1 MHIFT
6 HPACLKHTPGPDP
19 AFAPQRLTSVM
30 KALQADRFSALSW
43 REAPPLATEDIY
55 LAHTP
60 DYVADVLRPIEA
72 GTERAFDRETVA
84 VSGTAEAALHAAGAV
99 MGATAGVM
107 AGEFGQ
113 AFCVVS
119 PGGHHAEADLALG
132 YCFFNHVALA
142 AISAQKKM
150 GAARVAV
157 VDFDVHHGNG
167 TQSLFWNYE
176 DRLLISLHE
185 ENPLSGFARE
195 TGALENIVNIPL
207 PRGSSGAF
215 VRQAFREKVVPKL
228 KSFRPDIF
236 FVSAGFDM
244 HRDDPLGSLALE
256 TEDYLWMGESLRE
269 SADALC
275 GGRLVAVLEGGYNL
289 DILGASVAAFVT
301 GMMGKQDGC

>member
-1 MHIFT
+1 
-6 HPACLKHTPGPDP
+6 
-19 AFAPQRLTSVM
+19 
-30 KALQADRFSALSW
+30 
-43 REAPPLATEDIY
+43 
-55 LAHTP
+55 
-60 DYVADVLRPIEA
+60 
-72 GTERAFDRETVA
+72 
-84 VSGTAEAALHAAGAV
+84 
-99 MGATAGVM
+99 
-107 AGEFGQ
+107 
-113 AFCVVS
+113 
-119 PGGHHAEADLALG
+119 
-132 YCFFNHVALA
+132 
-142 AISAQKKM
+142 M

-185 ENPLSGFARE
+185 ENPLSGFAQE
-195 TGALENIVNIPL
+195 TGAWENIVNIPL